1 MGLRSIGGRHNGL
14 VKMRQAWLRW
24 FSAYMRNRWK
34 LLLAAFLGLLATA
47 LIPVMAAWIVIA
59 TYSIS
64 PMVVSWM
71 KTQYPGK
78 SKWDYL
84 EKILIPIASPL
95 AIAFGVWY
103 LEKSLKDR
111 DVIRGEKEAEERER
125 VRTEENKSQA
135 LQLYFDRISDLL
147 IEKQI
152 IGLTIAA
159 KKLGK
164 NYKDP
169 LVESARAVIR
179 AQTLAILRVFS
190 EDVEKK
196 SAVMRFLIETEIL
209 ASLAVSLRDANLRNV
224 NLRNANLQGVDLKGV
239 DLRDADLTRAD
250 FRDADLTRAQLENA
264 TILFADFEHATLV
277 SANLRGV
284 KKGTTFPRAILLGA
298 YLQGADLT
306 NAMLEHANLQGV
318 VWDALTLWPPEA
330 FFRAATN
337 IPPELKSQLDL

>member
-1 MGLRSIGGRHNGL
+1 
-14 VKMRQAWLRW
+14 MRK
-24 FSAYMRNRWK
+24 RWK
-34 LLLAAFLGLLATA
+34 LLLTAFLAFLATA
-47 LIPVMAAWIVIA
+47 LIPILAALVVIA
-59 TYSIS
+59 TNSIS
-64 PMVVSWM
+64 PTVVSWM
-71 KTQYPGK
+71 KTQYPGR

-84 EKILIPIASPL
+84 EKILIPVAPPL

-103 LEKSLKDR
+103 LEKSSKDR
-111 DVIRGEKEAEERER
+111 EMIRVEQEAEERER
-125 VRTEENKSQA
+125 VRSEENKSQA

-152 IGLTIAA
+152 IGLAEAA

-169 LVESARAVIR
+169 LVESAKDAIR

-209 ASLAVSLRDANLRNV
+209 ASLAVSLRDADLRNA

-250 FRDADLTRAQLENA
+250 FLHANLSRAQLENA
-264 TILFADFEHATLV
+264 TIFLANFEHATLIK
-277 SANLRGV
+277 ANLRGV
-284 KKGTTFPRAILLGA
+284 KHGTTFPRAILLGA
-298 YLQGADLT
+298 YLEGADLRDAQFQYADLSGVCWDDLT
-306 NAMLEHANLQGV
+306 IWPNAI
-318 VWDALTLWPPEA
+318 
-330 FFRAATN
+330 FFREATN
-337 IPPELKSQLDL
+337 IPPDLVSQLGL